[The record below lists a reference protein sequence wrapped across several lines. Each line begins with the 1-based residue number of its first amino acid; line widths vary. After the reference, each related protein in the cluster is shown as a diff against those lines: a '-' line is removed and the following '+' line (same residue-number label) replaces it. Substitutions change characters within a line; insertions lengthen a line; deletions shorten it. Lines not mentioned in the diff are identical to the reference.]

1 MDYTYFSKNVLNW
14 YSLNKRDLPWR
25 YKNNS
30 QKDPYKIWVS
40 EIMLQQTTV
49 QTVIP
54 YYKKFIKRWPNVK
67 KLSTSNINEVLDF
80 WSGLG
85 YYRRAKNLHL
95 TSKIISNQFDGVFPL
110 EKNEIIKLPGIGEY
124 TAAAIR
130 AIAKDEE
137 DTVVD
142 ANIERVIARVFYLKK
157 PIKKIKKEIKQNAK
171 KLTPKLNNG
180 DYIQALMDIGSL
192 ICTPKDPLCNDCPI
206 EKFCITKKK
215 NAVNE
220 IPKKIIKNDKPV
232 REGIVFW
239 IKNKNNQILL
249 KRRDETG
256 LLPGMLEFPS
266 YNWSKNKINEND
278 KKILSIKNIKKLNK
292 KVIHEFSHFK
302 LKLTVYEKNKFN
314 KNRIDGMWVGI
325 DEINELGLPTLMK
338 KVYQQMMKNKIFK

>member
-95 TSKIISNQFDGVFPL
+95 TSRIISNQFDGVFPL

>member
-130 AIAKDEE
+130 AIVKDEE

>member
-110 EKNEIIKLPGIGEY
+110 EENEIIKLPGIGEY

-314 KNRIDGMWVGI
+314 KNKIDGMWVGI

>member
-110 EKNEIIKLPGIGEY
+110 EENEIIKLPGIGEY

-130 AIAKDEE
+130 AIVKDEE

-192 ICTPKDPLCNDCPI
+192 ICTQKDPLCNDCPI

-314 KNRIDGMWVGI
+314 KNRIDGM
-325 DEINELGLPTLMK
+325 
-338 KVYQQMMKNKIFK
+338 

>member
-54 YYKKFIKRWPNVK
+54 YYKKFIKKWPNVK

-95 TSKIISNQFDGVFPL
+95 TSRIISNQFDGVFPL

-130 AIAKDEE
+130 AIVKDEE

-192 ICTPKDPLCNDCPI
+192 ICIPKDPLCNDCPI
-206 EKFCITKKK
+206 EKFCTTKKK

-249 KRRDETG
+249 KRSDETG

-314 KNRIDGMWVGI
+314 KNNIDGMWVGI

>member
-110 EKNEIIKLPGIGEY
+110 EENEIIKLPGIGEY

-142 ANIERVIARVFYLKK
+142 ANIERVRARVFYLKK

>member
-54 YYKKFIKRWPNVK
+54 YYKKFIKKWPNVK

-95 TSKIISNQFDGVFPL
+95 TSRIISNQFDGVFPL

-130 AIAKDEE
+130 AIVKDEE

-192 ICTPKDPLCNDCPI
+192 ICIPKDPLCNDCPI
-206 EKFCITKKK
+206 EKFCTTKKK

>member
-110 EKNEIIKLPGIGEY
+110 EENEIIKLPGIGEY

-130 AIAKDEE
+130 AIVKDEE

>member
-95 TSKIISNQFDGVFPL
+95 TSRIISNQFDGVFPL

-206 EKFCITKKK
+206 EKFCTTKKK
-215 NAVNE
+215 NEVNE

-314 KNRIDGMWVGI
+314 KNSIDGMWVGI

>member
-54 YYKKFIKRWPNVK
+54 YYKKFIKKWPNVK

-95 TSKIISNQFDGVFPL
+95 TSRIISNQFDGVFPL

-130 AIAKDEE
+130 AIVKDEE

-192 ICTPKDPLCNDCPI
+192 ICIPKDPLCNDCPI

>member
-54 YYKKFIKRWPNVK
+54 YYKKFIKKWPNVK

-110 EKNEIIKLPGIGEY
+110 EENEIIKLPGIGEY

>member
-110 EKNEIIKLPGIGEY
+110 EENEIIKLPGIGEY

-130 AIAKDEE
+130 AIVKDEE

-192 ICTPKDPLCNDCPI
+192 ICIPKDPLCNDCPI

-220 IPKKIIKNDKPV
+220 IPKKIIKNDKPI

>member
-54 YYKKFIKRWPNVK
+54 YYKKFIKKWPNVK

-95 TSKIISNQFDGVFPL
+95 TSRIISNQFDGVFPL

-130 AIAKDEE
+130 AIVKDEE

-192 ICTPKDPLCNDCPI
+192 ICIPKDPLCNDCPI
-206 EKFCITKKK
+206 EKFCTTKKK

-266 YNWSKNKINEND
+266 YN
-278 KKILSIKNIKKLNK
+278 
-292 KVIHEFSHFK
+292 
-302 LKLTVYEKNKFN
+302 
-314 KNRIDGMWVGI
+314 
-325 DEINELGLPTLMK
+325 
-338 KVYQQMMKNKIFK
+338 

>member
-54 YYKKFIKRWPNVK
+54 YYKKFIKKWPNVK

-95 TSKIISNQFDGVFPL
+95 TSRIISNQFDGVFPL

-130 AIAKDEE
+130 AIVKDEE

>member
-110 EKNEIIKLPGIGEY
+110 EENEIIKLPGIGEY

-292 KVIHEFSHFK
+292 KIIHEFSHFK

>member
-1 MDYTYFSKNVLNW
+1 MNYTDFSKNVLNW
-14 YSLNKRDLPWR
+14 YSANKRDLPWR
-25 YKNNS
+25 YINNS
-30 QKDPYKIWVS
+30 LKDPYKIWVS

-49 QTVIP
+49 ATVIP
-54 YYKKFIKRWPNVK
+54 YYKKFLKKWPNIK
-67 KLSTSNINEVLDF
+67 KLSKSNINEVLDF

-95 TSKIISNQFDGVFPL
+95 TSRIISNQFNGIFPL
-110 EKNEIIKLPGIGEY
+110 EKDEIIKLPGIGEY

-130 AIAKDEE
+130 AIAKDEK

-142 ANIERVIARVFYLKK
+142 ANIERVMARIFYLKK
-157 PIKKIKKEIKQNAK
+157 PIKQIKKEIKQNAE
-171 KLTPKLNNG
+171 KLTPKFNNG

-220 IPKKIIKNDKPV
+220 IPKKIIKNDKPI

>member
-54 YYKKFIKRWPNVK
+54 YYKKFIKKWPNVK

-95 TSKIISNQFDGVFPL
+95 TSRIISNQFDGVFPL

-130 AIAKDEE
+130 AIVKDEE

-192 ICTPKDPLCNDCPI
+192 ICIPKDPLCNDCPI
-206 EKFCITKKK
+206 EKFCTTKKK

-314 KNRIDGMWVGI
+314 KNNIDGMWVGI

>member
-1 MDYTYFSKNVLNW
+1 MNYTDFSKNVLNW
-14 YSLNKRDLPWR
+14 YSANKRDLPWR

-30 QKDPYKIWVS
+30 PKDPYKIWVS

-49 QTVIP
+49 ATVIP
-54 YYKKFIKRWPNVK
+54 YYKKFLKKWPNIK
-67 KLSTSNINEVLDF
+67 KLSKSNINEVLDF

-95 TSKIISNQFDGVFPL
+95 TSRIISNQFNGIFPL

-130 AIAKDEE
+130 AIAKDEK

-142 ANIERVIARVFYLKK
+142 ANIERVMARIFYLKK
-157 PIKKIKKEIKQNAK
+157 PIKQIKKEIKQNAE
-171 KLTPKLNNG
+171 KLTPKFNNG

>member
-110 EKNEIIKLPGIGEY
+110 EENEILKLPGIGEY